1 MPHRAEITESQQEML
16 EVLWQHEEEGRPL
29 EWGLFTGGDKEDLVR
44 LRWLSESSLALTPE
58 GKLQAARAIRRH
70 RLAERLLSDVLGVS
84 DPAGEQDACRLEH
97 SLVEGLA
104 ERVCTFLGHPRVCP
118 HGHRIPEGP
127 CCLERRSQLDAAL
140 APLTRLQPG
149 EEGVIAYLATGGE
162 EDLEKF
168 LSMGI
173 HPGDRVALVRKSPTV
188 VFRCGNAQ
196 FAVDRELAAGVYVR
210 RR

>member
-1 MPHRAEITESQQEML
+1 MPHRTEISEAQQELL
-16 EVLWQHEEEGRPL
+16 EALWQHEEEARPM
-29 EWGLFTGGDKEDLVR
+29 EWGRFTGSDKEELIRAGWLHEPDLI
-44 LRWLSESSLALTPE
+44 LTQE
-58 GKLQAARAIRRH
+58 GKVQAARAIRRH

-84 DPAGEQDACRLEH
+84 DQAGEQDACRLEH

-140 APLTRLQPG
+140 APLTRLQAG

-162 EDLEKF
+162 EDLDKF

-173 HPGDRVALVRKSPTV
+173 HPGDRVALIRKSPTV